1 MIKFQSFLSSSS
13 GNATFLT
20 DDETRI
26 LIDCGATGT
35 YIERCLAC
43 IGTSAD
49 ALSAILLT
57 HAHSDHVG
65 AAGVLSRKFS
75 LPIYATKSTF
85 ENANRNL
92 GVISPEHKKIL
103 SPGDELVLGNMQI
116 RVFSLP
122 HDAEGAVS
130 FTFSDADG
138 KFGIAT
144 DLGFVSDEILENL
157 SGADTVIVEANH
169 DIEML
174 KGGPYP
180 YPLKQRILSDGG
192 HLSNE
197 ACGALCVAL
206 AKTGTKSF
214 WLGHLSQHN
223 NLPELAYSAVRNALL
238 ENGFTVGGDVAVNV
252 LPKTWMG
259 ENV

>member
-20 DDETRI
+20 DDETQI
-26 LIDCGATGT
+26 LIDCGATGA
-35 YIERCLAC
+35 YIERCLSC
-43 IGTSAD
+43 LGLTGET
-49 ALSAILLT
+49 LSAIFLT

-65 AAGVLSRKFS
+65 SAGVLSRKFH
-75 LPIYATKSTF
+75 LPVYATKGTF
-85 ENANRNL
+85 ESASSKL
-92 GVISPEHKKIL
+92 GAIAPENKKVI
-103 SPGDELVLGNMQI
+103 SPGDETSLGNMKI
-116 RVFSLP
+116 RTFSLP

-130 FTFSDADG
+130 FTFSDEDG

-144 DLGFVSDEILENL
+144 DAGFVSDEMLEILAG
-157 SGADTVIVEANH
+157 SDTVIVEANH

-174 KGGPYP
+174 KNGPYP
-180 YPLKQRILSDGG
+180 FPLKKRILSDGG

-197 ACGALCVAL
+197 ACGALCVSL

-223 NLPELAYSAVRNALL
+223 NLPELAYGAVRKALM
-238 ENGFTVGGDVAVNV
+238 ENGFAVGTDVAVNV
-252 LPKTWMG
+252 LPKIWMG
-259 ENV
+259 ENI

>member
-20 DDETRI
+20 DDETHI
-26 LIDCGATGT
+26 LIDCGATGA
-35 YIERCLAC
+35 YIERCLSC
-43 IGTSAD
+43 LGTSGKT
-49 ALSAILLT
+49 LSAIFLT
-57 HAHSDHVG
+57 HSHSDHVG

-75 LPIYATKSTF
+75 LPIYASEGTF
-85 ENANRNL
+85 ENASQKL
-92 GVISPEHKKIL
+92 GAIALENKKTI
-103 SPGDELVLGNMQI
+103 SPGDEIVLGNMKV

-130 FTFSDADG
+130 FTFSDEDS

-144 DLGFVSDEILENL
+144 DTGFVSDEMLENL
-157 SGADTVIVEANH
+157 SGSDTVIVEANH

-174 KGGPYP
+174 KKGPYP

-197 ACGALCVAL
+197 SCGALCVAL

-223 NLPELAYSAVRNALL
+223 NLPELAYSAVRKALL
-238 ENGFTVGGDVAVNV
+238 DNGFTVGGDVAVNV
-252 LPKTWMG
+252 LPKVWMG
-259 ENV
+259 ETI

>member
-13 GNATFLT
+13 GNATFFT
-20 DDETRI
+20 DDETHI
-26 LIDCGATGT
+26 LIDCGATGA
-35 YIERCLAC
+35 YIERCLSC
-43 IGTSAD
+43 LGITGEN
-49 ALSAILLT
+49 LSAIFLT

-65 AAGVLSRKFS
+65 AAGVLSRKFR
-75 LPIYATKSTF
+75 LPIYATEDTFKS
-85 ENANRNL
+85 ASSKL
-92 GVISPEHKKIL
+92 GAIAPEHRKYI
-103 SPGDELVLGNMQI
+103 SPGDAFVLGNMKI
-116 RVFSLP
+116 CVFSLP

-130 FTFSDADG
+130 FTLSDTDS
-138 KFGIAT
+138 KIGIAT
-144 DLGFVSDEILENL
+144 DTGFVTDEMLERL
-157 SGADTVIVEANH
+157 SGSDTVIVEANH

-174 KGGPYP
+174 KNGPYP
-180 YPLKQRILSDGG
+180 FPLKKRILSDGG

-223 NLPELAYSAVRNALL
+223 NLPELAYNTVRKALL
-238 ENGFTVGGDVAVNV
+238 DSGFTVGGDVAVNV
-252 LPKTWMG
+252 LPKIWMG